1 MAQEIN
7 QTGSIEETHLI
18 KASKRRIPQKCRKT
32 EDIYIPSEKEE
43 EAVQFNPNKKVLRAK
58 RRSEKEP
65 AAKVNLIGC
74 VGPNYTLAQKL
85 DSLNYSF
92 IRSVTLAYEKDG
104 AYNFSS
110 IAIQYA
116 KYREEIVEREEAR
129 NKSLLNRAQEQDL
142 VDIPKADIEQSI
154 KVKPIDQSQIK
165 QTEKILEQN
174 RAIETATLD
183 KQKEEKKAN
192 LDILQIEEK
201 QEEMI
206 TPQEPAKKSES
217 ISSFSKKE
225 AKKEEAH
232 TTESADEE
240 NSKEETKEEET
251 DKDEVQKEMIIPEDI
266 SQLYEEQSNKLV
278 PARIEQGCADSAI
291 P

>member
-32 EDIYIPSEKEE
+32 EDIDIPSDNEQEG
-43 EAVQFNPNKKVLRAK
+43 VQFNPNKKVLRAK

-65 AAKVNLIGC
+65 AAKVNLTGC
-74 VGPNYTLAQKL
+74 VGPNYTLAEKL

-129 NKSLLNRAQEQDL
+129 NKSLLNRAQEQDP
-142 VDIPKADIEQSI
+142 VDIPKADLEQSI
-154 KVKPIDQSQIK
+154 KVEPVIDQSQMK
-165 QTEKILEQN
+165 QTEPIPEQN
-174 RAIETATLD
+174 KAIETATLD
-183 KQKEEKKAN
+183 KQKEEEKAN
-192 LDILQIEEK
+192 LGILQTEEK
-201 QEEMI
+201 QEEI
-206 TPQEPAKKSES
+206 IIPQEPTIKSES
-217 ISSFSKKE
+217 MSNSPKKE
-225 AKKEEAH
+225 AQIEEAH
-232 TTESADEE
+232 TTKSADEE
-240 NSKEETKEEET
+240 NSKEEK
-251 DKDEVQKEMIIPEDI
+251 VQKEVITPEDI
-266 SQLYEEQSNKLV
+266 QLYEEQSNKLV
-278 PARIEQGCADSAI
+278 PARLEQGCADSAI